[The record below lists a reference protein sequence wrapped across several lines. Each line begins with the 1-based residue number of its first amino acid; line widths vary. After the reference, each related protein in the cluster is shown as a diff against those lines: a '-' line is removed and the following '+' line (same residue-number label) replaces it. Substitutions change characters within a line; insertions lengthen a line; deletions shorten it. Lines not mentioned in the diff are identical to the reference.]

1 MANTENGVQT
11 PAQDVN
17 TTQNAPQVPEKTF
30 TQADVDR
37 IVAGRVAKY
46 SDYAELKDK
55 AAKYDEVVEA
65 NKSELEKAQER
76 ANKLQSEVD
85 KLQSDAVRYEVS
97 QATGVPANLLTGATK
112 EDCETQA
119 KAILEFSKPA
129 SYPVVP
135 DGGEPKVTTGK
146 STREQFAEWLETQ
159 TK

>member
-1 MANTENGVQT
+1 MANTENGAQA
-11 PAQDVN
+11 PAQEVN
-17 TTQNAPQVPEKTF
+17 ATQNAPQAPEKTF

-76 ANKLQSEVD
+76 VNSLQSQVD

-112 EDCETQA
+112 EDCEAQA
-119 KAILEFSKPA
+119 KAILDFSKP
-129 SYPVVP
+129 SYYPVVP

-146 STREQFAEWLETQ
+146 STREQFAEWLDSQ
-159 TK
+159 HK

>member
-1 MANTENGVQT
+1 MANTENGAQA
-11 PAQDVN
+11 PAQEVN
-17 TTQNAPQVPEKTF
+17 ATQNAPQAPEKTF

-76 ANKLQSEVD
+76 VNSLQSQVD

-112 EDCETQA
+112 EDCEAQA
-119 KAILEFSKPA
+119 KAILDFSKPS

-146 STREQFAEWLETQ
+146 STREQFAEWLDSQ
-159 TK
+159 HK